1 MLVEVIHGRELNL
14 IKRLLKFLSEENEIE
29 KVIFYTNILSCMN
42 EYFADANG
50 IKLCY
55 KEYGDKDSYPI
66 IGIHGFGSKKETW
79 IAQVGELSKDYRVI
93 IYDQRGA
100 GKSDRPDKP
109 PYTMDMFIDDIKGL
123 MDYLNI
129 EKTHILGRSMGGM
142 IAQAFCVKYP
152 EKVNKLLLIT
162 TGPGG
167 KRSPAGS
174 DVFKNNQI
182 ERTKKIQINP
192 EKVFWKDTRFGFY
205 VKFRKE
211 MMADPK
217 KKFYGIWSVED
228 LIKYIQDNPPRP
240 QDITNFINV
249 MNTQNVFDKLDQIKN
264 KTLVLSASHDKM
276 VPKAA
281 GEYLSTLLPNCIFK
295 VIEEAGHE
303 CHYSR
308 APEVNKIIL
317 DFLNN

>member
-1 MLVEVIHGRELNL
+1 
-14 IKRLLKFLSEENEIE
+14 
-29 KVIFYTNILSCMN
+29 MN
-42 EYFADANG
+42 EYFADTNG

-55 KEYGDKDSYPI
+55 KEYGNKDSYPI

-79 IAQVGELSKDYRVI
+79 IAQVGELSKNYRVI

-109 PYTMDMFIDDIKGL
+109 PYTMDMFVDDIKGL

-129 EKTHILGRSMGGM
+129 EKSHILGRSMGGM
-142 IAQAFCVKYP
+142 IAQNFVLKYP

-167 KRSPAGS
+167 ILSAEGS
-174 DVFKNNQI
+174 NVFKENQI
-182 ERTKKIQINP
+182 DRVKKIHIDP
-192 EKVFWKDTRFGFY
+192 EKVFWRDTRFGFY
-205 VKFRKE
+205 IKFRKE

-240 QDITNFINV
+240 QDISNFMNV
-249 MNTQNVFDKLDQIKN
+249 MNTQNAFDKLDQIKN
-264 KTLVLSASHDKM
+264 RTLVLSASHDKM
-276 VPKAA
+276 VPKVA
-281 GEYLSTLLPNCIFK
+281 GEYLHKLLPNSIFK

-317 DFLNN
+317 DFLQD